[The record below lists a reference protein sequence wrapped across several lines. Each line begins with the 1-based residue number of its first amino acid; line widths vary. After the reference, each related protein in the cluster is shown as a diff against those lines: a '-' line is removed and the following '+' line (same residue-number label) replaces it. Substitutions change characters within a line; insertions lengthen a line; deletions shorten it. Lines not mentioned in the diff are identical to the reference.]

1 VKELINEL
9 IIAFSVIP
17 VRLRRK
23 LAVIV
28 AASTVGVFLELLS
41 LGFLLSAIRLLLDD
55 KSMATLPIIG
65 QILSNVISST
75 EINTM
80 IVGLCLL
87 LILFFIKSF
96 YMTYFLIY
104 QSRFAYE
111 VQERLS
117 SILFS
122 TYLHIPHKTEQ
133 KGTTTSQIRN
143 IITEVPVYVT
153 NVLIYGMQLL
163 SELVPLLATVAFLMY
178 IDFSGTLYT
187 SFGAVLIGVIYHL
200 ATKTRVKRYGL
211 IRQEAENI
219 RIREINHSLISKR
232 EILIYDLFD
241 KCSKRFDDVNNRL
254 CRTAYSQSVLQ
265 QLPRHWFEFTAIFAI
280 VCLAYHL
287 SSTLDKKD
295 DLVVILGVFAFGAFK
310 LLPSINRILLCTQA
324 IRYGMPSAHLLHKEL
339 ETVGG
344 QRSQSEGRAIDHFQ
358 SLKISDLSFRY
369 GDSKDYVISGLDL
382 TLKKGEWVA
391 IVGQSGSGKTTLLE
405 LILGLIKPTSGN
417 IYINETKIQDVDL
430 HSFYKLIGY
439 VPQDVF
445 IYDDTITNNVTYW
458 DNNIDAIRLSQ
469 SIGLANLT
477 SLVSNSSGGLNELL
491 TERGGNISGGQK
503 QRIAIARSLYRKSDL
518 IIMDEATGALDK
530 DTEIQVL
537 NEMKA
542 SGALK
547 GVTLLAITHSLECL
561 HLFDKV
567 IRMEEQNTC

>member
-1 VKELINEL
+1 MKELINEL